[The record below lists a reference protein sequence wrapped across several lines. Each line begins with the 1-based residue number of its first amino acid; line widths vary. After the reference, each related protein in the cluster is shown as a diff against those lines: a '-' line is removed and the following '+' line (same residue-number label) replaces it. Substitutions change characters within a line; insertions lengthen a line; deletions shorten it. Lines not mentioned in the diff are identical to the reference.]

1 MSTTKTVSDIRNDLV
16 NLYHEGKFVTDKTV
30 VKTVEIVGAS
40 FIADM
45 AGIIRSPNW
54 DYVEREI
61 EWYKSQSLYVAD
73 IPGKTP
79 PIWNAVASEHGR
91 INSNYGHLL
100 HSWDNGSQ
108 FSEVCAELSRNRD
121 SRRAVAIYQR
131 PSMHN
136 DYCIDGMSD
145 FICTNAV
152 QYVIRDGKLSCIVQ
166 MRSNDAVFG
175 YCNDR
180 AWQLYALKQVG
191 STLLHTY
198 GIEDLEFGEIYWQV
212 GSLHVYERHFDLLK
226 NAKVS

>member
-16 NLYHEGKFVTDKTV
+16 NLYHEGKFVTDKTG

-40 FIADM
+40 FIADKP
-45 AGIIRSPNW
+45 GIIREPNL

-61 EWYKSQSLYVAD
+61 EWYNSMSLYVAD

-91 INSNYGHLL
+91 INSNYGYLL
-100 HSWDNGSQ
+100 YNRDNGSQ
-108 FSEVCAELSRNRD
+108 MSELCAELSRNEF
-121 SRRAVAIYQR
+121 SRRAIAIYQR

-136 DYCIDGMSD
+136 DYAIDGMSD

-152 QYVIRDGKLSCIVQ
+152 QYIIRDGKVDCIVQ

-180 AWQLYALKQVG
+180 AWQQVALKHVVTSLKDVYNKEYGVG
-191 STLLHTY
+191 Q
-198 GIEDLEFGEIYWQV
+198 IYWQV

-226 NAKVS
+226 NAEVS